1 MGYLRAENEQ
11 REQHNSKIQAI
22 CSQTLISILFKTMT
36 YRFLLLIALVM
47 AGINSN
53 FAFVSRPAFCVKN
66 GSATSLQM
74 TVLSYNG
81 KKKDFKAGT
90 PLSKAVAQL
99 GVKPNYSCKK

>member
-1 MGYLRAENEQ
+1 
-11 REQHNSKIQAI
+11 
-22 CSQTLISILFKTMT
+22 MT
-36 YRFLLLIALVM
+36 SRLLLLIALIM
-47 AGINSN
+47 AGISSID
-53 FAFVSRPAFCVKN
+53 AFVSRQAFCVKN
-66 GSATSLQM
+66 APASSLQM